1 MEGGEQAVCHTG
13 VIHMKKLY
21 LKHNPKVVA
30 LVGMGPSIVDI
41 LSETLTQE
49 CSTQWADEVWAINM
63 VSNIIQH
70 DVVFWMDDLEQ
81 QQNFKPGL
89 FDLLRRRGKPLITSV
104 ARRDIIPTSY
114 DYPLDEIAAISAP
127 IFGKPYLTNGVAMAI
142 AYAMWKGVETLKIYG
157 CDFTY
162 PNRNFAEEGRA
173 CTEAWISLA
182 STRGMNVALSPST
195 SLFDTVSDH
204 GIYGYAQQ
212 PEIMLQDGVKFK
224 YVKKGD
230 APGRY
235 TATDSSGAQNVN
247 AVRAY
252 LPRSPGTRFEA
263 NGRPDAYDQRRPD
276 GEIAAQAVEGPGA
289 GLPDQDRHGCA
300 EAANIASLN
309 GGGERRDVSDA
320 PGA

>member
-1 MEGGEQAVCHTG
+1 MESGERSAHYASV
-13 VIHMKKLY
+13 VNMKKLY

-41 LSETLTQE
+41 LNETLTQE
-49 CSTQWADEVWAINM
+49 CSPQWCDEVWAINM
-63 VSNIIQH
+63 VSNAIQH

-104 ARRDIIPTSY
+104 ARRDIVPTSY
-114 DYPLDEIAAISAP
+114 DYPLDEVAAISVP
-127 IFGKPYLTNGVAMAI
+127 VFGKPYLTNGVAMAI

-173 CTEAWISLA
+173 CTEAWIALA

-195 SLFDTVSDH
+195 SLFDTVADH
-204 GIYGYAQQ
+204 GIYGYAEQ
-212 PEIMLQDGVKFK
+212 PAITMPDGVKFK
-224 YVKKGD
+224 YARKDNEV
-230 APGRY
+230 GRY
-235 TATDSSGAQNVN
+235 VATDSSGVNN

-252 LPRSPGTRFEA
+252 LPRSPGSRFEP
-263 NGRPDAYDQRRPD
+263 NERPDAYDQRRPD
-276 GEIAAQAVEGPGA
+276 GEAASPAASGLGEG
-289 GLPDQDRHGCA
+289 LSDQNRHGCA
-300 EAANIASLN
+300 EAAHSAGLN
-309 GGGERRDVSDA
+309 GGGERRDIQEA

>member
-1 MEGGEQAVCHTG
+1 MESFQLHTG
-13 VIHMKKLY
+13 DAGDINMTKLY

-49 CSTQWADEVWAINM
+49 CSPQWCDEVWAINM
-63 VSNIIQH
+63 VSNAIQH

-104 ARRDIIPTSY
+104 ARRDIVPMSY
-114 DYPLDEIAAISAP
+114 DYPLDEVAAISVP
-127 IFGKPYLTNGVAMAI
+127 VFGKPYLTNGVAMAI

-195 SLFDTVSDH
+195 SLFDTVADH

-212 PEIMLQDGVKFK
+212 PEIVLPDGVKFK
-224 YVKKGD
+224 YARKDGE
-230 APGRY
+230 AGRY
-235 TATDSSGAQNVN
+235 VATDSSGANN
-247 AVRAY
+247 AIHTY
-252 LPRSPGTRFEA
+252 LPRSPGSRFEP
-263 NGRPDAYDQRRPD
+263 NGRPDAYDQRGRN
-276 GEIAAQAVEGPGA
+276 GEIEAAAAEGLGE
-289 GLPDQDRHGCA
+289 GLSDQDRHGCA
-300 EAANIASLN
+300 EAPHPASLN
-309 GGGERRDVSDA
+309 GGGERRDVPEA
-320 PGA
+320 PNA